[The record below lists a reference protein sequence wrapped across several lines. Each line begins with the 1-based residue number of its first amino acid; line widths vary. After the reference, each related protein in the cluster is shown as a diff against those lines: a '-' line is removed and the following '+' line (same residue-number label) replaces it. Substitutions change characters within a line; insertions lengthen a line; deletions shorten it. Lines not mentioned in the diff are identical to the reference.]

1 MTEVVAT
8 AEARAERIRAGAEQA
23 KAWIE
28 DVMAA
33 AVDGDW
39 KTLDYGSW
47 QEYCDD
53 VIGERV
59 QLQRGERQEI
69 VGRMREAGMS
79 TRAIGA
85 ALGTDKR
92 TVGRDLDAG
101 GADAPPDEPSPQ
113 PVTGLDGKTYEP
125 TKPTPQSA
133 PEPPP
138 LPEHQDEA
146 EQAAA
151 GFDELAARRAES
163 PQRPEPPSA
172 EAIAERDAR
181 ASAAAY
187 TKHISMAVQYLADL
201 NYHPSS
207 AYDQVT
213 KYDPTLPEAT
223 SFRLP
228 VTPERIRVAAQYLL
242 DLADAWERA
251 A

>member
-1 MTEVVAT
+1 MSEVVAT
-8 AEARAERIRAGAEQA
+8 AEARAERIRVGAEQA

-39 KTLDYGSW
+39 KTLGYGSW

-69 VGRMREAGMS
+69 VGQMRAAGMS
-79 TRAIGA
+79 TPAIGA
-85 ALGTDKR
+85 ALGVSDETAR
-92 TVGRDLDAG
+92 QDARSKNL
-101 GADAPPDEPSPQ
+101 EPV